1 MQSTYQNNEIEA
13 FIESEYISIRD
24 GESRILEFLKNREK
38 VVDKSFNGKPT
49 KKMQFIVVNPED
61 PERKEKKFEL
71 PKKHVSRI
79 YCKTTD
85 CRHKWTGS
93 FNTHQV
99 FHSVRI
105 IDFINTSYK
114 M

>member
-1 MQSTYQNNEIEA
+1 MQSTYQNKEIEA

-24 GESRILEFLKNREK
+24 DESRILEFLKNREK
-38 VVDKSFNGKPT
+38 VVDKIDFNGKPT

-79 YCKTTD
+79 YNELKKGYTVLEIF
-85 CRHKWTGS
+85 RTG
-93 FNTHQV
+93 TGKDTQYIPKGI
-99 FHSVRI
+99 R
-105 IDFINTSYK
+105 
-114 M
+114 